1 MDKKFFRLPATASR
15 VHVVSRIGIPLL
27 IVAAYVAAPNIS
39 VAHDDDDSASQVNF
53 TPEELKRARVLF
65 RNYCMDCHGPKMTGD
80 EYDENLLCPDVQG
93 NDQEEY
99 QEAMLEG
106 PDEMPEFQVEFM
118 PDSTDGYLTISAED
132 FDLLT
137 KHETTFNSSQP

>member
-1 MDKKFFRLPATASR
+1 MVRTLFR
-15 VHVVSRIGIPLL
+15 VGVVLL
-27 IVAAYVAAPNIS
+27 MSAIVSSNIA
-39 VAHDDDDSASQVNF
+39 VAHDDDEPGPGSQL

-93 NDQEEY
+93 DDQEEY

-106 PDEMPEFQVEFM
+106 PDEMPRFRVM
-118 PDSTDGYLTISAED
+118 SLSGTSDGYLVISYED
-132 FDLLT
+132 FLLMT
-137 KHETTFNSSQP
+137 QHESTFRPSQP

>member
-1 MDKKFFRLPATASR
+1 MARTLFRVGAVLLMSAI
-15 VHVVSRIGIPLL
+15 VSS
-27 IVAAYVAAPNIS
+27 NIA
-39 VAHDDDDSASQVNF
+39 VAHDDDEPGPGSQL

-93 NDQEEY
+93 DDQEEY

-106 PDEMPEFQVEFM
+106 PDEMPRFRVM
-118 PDSTDGYLTISAED
+118 SLSGTSDGYLVISYED
-132 FDLLT
+132 FLLMT
-137 KHETTFNSSQP
+137 QHESTFRPSQP

>member
-1 MDKKFFRLPATASR
+1 MVKIFFRLPVMAPW
-15 VHVVSRIGIPLL
+15 VSAVTLAGIPLL
-27 IVAAYVAAPNIS
+27 AATAFVTTPNIS

-53 TPEELKRARVLF
+53 TPAELKRARVLF

-106 PDEMPEFQVEFM
+106 PDEMPRFRVKFLS
-118 PDSTDGYLTISAED
+118 DSTDGYLNISAED

-137 KHETTFNSSQP
+137 KHETTFRPSQP